1 MPGYRYENLNDPS
14 KFGLILIFD
23 LHHFLS
29 GIQIAIP
36 KVLVEDNEVYD
47 YENSP
52 YHFEST
58 YGNEPAYVVSMYL
71 DDREDVCREKL
82 ASELLCDP
90 ALRQKALLLTKTS
103 EIPIFKREK
112 SALVRFSHS
121 VSSCIL
127 CTDRC
132 NFVHSKLVLKSWQ
145 STFIVSYSSK
155 IDETKL
161 ELPISI
167 PIVPAYLIDFR
178 SSTQIMK
185 SSVFIHSL
193 FRKTD
198 GSCKGGRVLL
208 GISCHL
214 MITTQKRTPRTC
226 LPMLQHTARYVGA
239 ARQ

>member
-1 MPGYRYENLNDPS
+1 MQSWSQSLGWFPTIPSTAEEAEEQGWISINRICDENPFMPGYRYENLNDPS

-52 YHFEST
+52 YHFDST

-90 ALRQKALLLTKTS
+90 ALRQKALLFTKTS

-145 STFIVSYSSK
+145 STFVVSYSSK
-155 IDETKL
+155 IDCTYFTNETKV

-167 PIVPAYLIDFR
+167 PIVPA
-178 SSTQIMK
+178 
-185 SSVFIHSL
+185 
-193 FRKTD
+193 
-198 GSCKGGRVLL
+198 
-208 GISCHL
+208 
-214 MITTQKRTPRTC
+214 
-226 LPMLQHTARYVGA
+226 
-239 ARQ
+239 